1 MPFDAPA
8 QVEDVGEVIRFF
20 PALGEMRLYRKRARR
35 NLRTDLISQQRT
47 VDKAQGGIG
56 LDVVGEVVIEVH
68 GIIATHA
75 QDAAA
80 LGLSRFGTPEGRGTR
95 EGQDGHREAGRKA
108 HVQQLTT
115 AETFSKV
122 GIGTLC
128 VHRDPSL
135 W

>member
-1 MPFDAPA
+1 M
-8 QVEDVGEVIRFF
+8 
-20 PALGEMRLYRKRARR
+20 
-35 NLRTDLISQQRT
+35 
-47 VDKAQGGIG
+47 
-56 LDVVGEVVIEVH
+56 VVEVH
-68 GIIATHA
+68 GVIATHA
-75 QDAAA
+75 QETAA
-80 LGLSRFGTPEGRGTR
+80 LGLSRFGTPEGCGTR

-135 W
+135 WYSCMRSATVGLGMNRCVWPRIPRPHP

>member
-1 MPFDAPA
+1 M
-8 QVEDVGEVIRFF
+8 
-20 PALGEMRLYRKRARR
+20 
-35 NLRTDLISQQRT
+35 
-47 VDKAQGGIG
+47 DKAQGGISPG
-56 LDVVGEVVIEVH
+56 VVGKMVIEVH

-80 LGLSRFGTPEGRGTR
+80 LRLSRFGTPEERGTR

-122 GIGTLC
+122 GIDTLC

>member
-1 MPFDAPA
+1 M
-8 QVEDVGEVIRFF
+8 
-20 PALGEMRLYRKRARR
+20 
-35 NLRTDLISQQRT
+35 
-47 VDKAQGGIG
+47 
-56 LDVVGEVVIEVH
+56 VIEVD
-68 GIIATHA
+68 GVIAAHA
-75 QDAAA
+75 QDPPAP
-80 LGLSRFGTPEGRGTR
+80 GLSRFCAPEGRGTR

-108 HVQQLTT
+108 HLQQLTT

>member
-1 MPFDAPA
+1 
-8 QVEDVGEVIRFF
+8 
-20 PALGEMRLYRKRARR
+20 MRLYREGARR
-35 NLRTDLISQQRT
+35 NLRTNLIPQQCA

-56 LDVVGEVVIEVH
+56 PGVGGKVVIKVH
-68 GIIATHA
+68 GVIATHA
-75 QDAAA
+75 QEAAA
-80 LGLSRFGTPEGRGTR
+80 LRLIRFGPPEERGTR

-115 AETFSKV
+115 AETCSKV

-135 W
+135 WYSCMRSATAGLGMNRSV